1 MNAAVA
7 AATCM
12 TTQQKKTSVKATSAG
27 QIPLYVLSDST
38 GNLAR
43 HMLATYV
50 TQFPDGTFAAQMKPF
65 VNERRRLEK
74 AFDAIASRPGIV
86 LHAVVSPELKNEI
99 ATRCQRLEI
108 ACCDLT
114 GSTMEFLAKAA
125 RVEPLRDP
133 RRLHCVDNAYCSR
146 INAMSFTLEHDDGLG
161 LDTLASADIV
171 LAGVS
176 RTGKTPTSIYLAMLG
191 YRVANVSLAEQ
202 VVPPRALLDLPP
214 GKAVGLI
221 IDPRQLAEIRTR
233 RQTSWHMSKTGYND
247 PRGVREEVEWSRKL
261 FTKLH
266 CPVLDVTDQAI
277 EETAARI
284 IDLLGLSQPS
294 PSREERMS

>member
-1 MNAAVA
+1 VEAADEA
-7 AATCM
+7 AGLM
-12 TTQQKKTSVKATSAG
+12 TQHAKKTPKTAGIG

-50 TQFPDGTFAAQMKPF
+50 TQFPDGTFAVQMKPF
-65 VNERRRLEK
+65 VNERRRLEN
-74 AFDAIASRPGIV
+74 AFDIISSHPGIV
-86 LHAVVSPELKNEI
+86 LHAAVSPELKNEI
-99 ATRCQRLEI
+99 TARCRRLDV

-114 GSTMEFLAKAA
+114 GATMEFLAKAA

-133 RRLHCVDNAYCSR
+133 RRLHRVDNAYYGR

-161 LDTLASADIV
+161 LDTLASANIV

-191 YRVANVSLAEQ
+191 YRVANVSLAMQ
-202 VVPPRALLDLPP
+202 VEPPRPLLDLPP

-233 RQTSWHMSKTGYND
+233 RQTGWQMTQTGYND
-247 PRGVREEVEWSRKL
+247 PRGVQEELEWSRRL
-261 FTKLH
+261 FARVH
-266 CPVLDVTDQAI
+266 IPILDVTDQAI

-284 IDLLGLSQPS
+284 LDLLALSLPS
-294 PSREERMS
+294 PCREEQMS

>member
-1 MNAAVA
+1 
-7 AATCM
+7 
-12 TTQQKKTSVKATSAG
+12 
-27 QIPLYVLSDST
+27 
-38 GNLAR
+38 
-43 HMLATYV
+43 
-50 TQFPDGTFAAQMKPF
+50 MKPF
-65 VNERRRLEK
+65 VNELRRLEK
-74 AFDAIASRPGIV
+74 AFDVISSRPGIV

-99 ATRCQRLEI
+99 TARCRRLDV

-133 RRLHCVDNAYCSR
+133 RRLHRVDNAYCGR

-191 YRVANVSLAEQ
+191 YRVANVSLAMQ
-202 VVPPRALLDLPP
+202 VEPPRPLLDLPP

-233 RQTSWHMSKTGYND
+233 RQTGWHMTQTSYND
-247 PRGVREEVEWSRKL
+247 PRRVQEEVEWSRRL
-261 FTKLH
+261 FARLH
-266 CPVLDVTDQAI
+266 MPILEVTDQAI

-284 IDLLGLSQPS
+284 LDLLALSQPS
-294 PSREERMS
+294 PCREERMS